1 MNFENLSFSLEENNN
16 NNKIIT
22 EDDLMDDMENI
33 EMSNDFTTEY
43 DDFYA
48 QEINYDTN
56 YTKKELERI
65 ASYYEIPKRRKNK
78 SQLIEEI
85 ILFEKTP
92 DNICFVLQRKK
103 FWQYIKELKEDNYL
117 RQFII
122 FD

>member
-22 EDDLMDDMENI
+22 EEDLMNDMENI
-33 EMSNDFTTEY
+33 EMPNDFTTEY

-78 SQLIEEI
+78 PQLIEDI
-85 ILFEKTP
+85 ILFEKNP

-103 FWQYIKELKEDNYL
+103 FWQYIKELKEDTYL